1 MSDTANP
8 LSPTTVTD
16 GDWVVDSN
24 SIAFPTTPDAIRADL
39 ADSAAMPALQVDE
52 NGDEINKVI
61 TPSAKKDAAVDA
73 FAQPADGETVDA
85 PAPKAEA
92 KTAPKAAAPA
102 EAAKP
107 KKQSH
112 EQRIAEI
119 NARIAER
126 IRVKHET
133 EARQV
138 QEDRRQAESSQDED
152 SPAAPTTRTRVER
165 ALEPGS
171 GNEDLLAGKPKWSAF
186 DKAGKTYEEFEAAE
200 EEWLARTFAVVQQRA
215 QGNDTRTLEAVQ
227 HRERVTVAKA
237 KYADF
242 EEKKAALVGVP
253 ASPFLENLITRNA
266 AGMDVLYHLG
276 AHRDEAELLAA
287 LTHEANDPNK
297 ILPQLFHTLQ
307 ETGTDPVPV
316 VSYLATHP
324 EEAQALLDLS
334 PRAALVKIGQILST
348 AGSGAKTSGPSG
360 TPAHK
365 PAIPFTPVDGGSS
378 MRAGADDD
386 PEPDDSPEN
395 EDAWFAWKER
405 QTKRDRARG

>member
-8 LSPTTVTD
+8 LQPTTVTD

-24 SIAFPTTPDAIRADL
+24 SIAFPTTPEAIRADL
-39 ADSAAMPALQVDE
+39 ADTAAMPALQVDE
-52 NGDEINKVI
+52 NGDEVNQVVK
-61 TPSAKKDAAVDA
+61 PSAKKDPSVDA
-73 FAQPADGETVDA
+73 FAQPADGETVDPA
-85 PAPKAEA
+85 EKPEAKPAPKA
-92 KTAPKAAAPA
+92 A

-107 KKQSH
+107 KKQKH

-126 IRVKHET
+126 IRERHAV
-133 EARQV
+133 EARQDEE
-138 QEDRRQAESSQDED
+138 QRRQAETAGDRDED
-152 SPAAPTTRTRVER
+152 EPAAPSRRTHVER
-165 ALEPGS
+165 ALGPGS

-200 EEWLARTFAVVQQRA
+200 ERWLAETFAAVQARA

-227 HRERVTVAKA
+227 HRERVTAAKA
-237 KYADF
+237 KYPDF
-242 EEKKAALVGVP
+242 EEKKSALVGVQ

-276 AHRDEAELLAA
+276 ANRDEAELLAA

-307 ETGTDPVPV
+307 ETNTDPVAV

-334 PRAALVKIGQILST
+334 PRAALVKIGQIIST
-348 AGSGAKTSGPSG
+348 AGSGAKTPVGPSKSA
-360 TPAHK
+360 PK
-365 PAIPFTPVDGGSS
+365 PTIPFAPIDGGSS

-395 EDAWFAWKER
+395 EDAWFTWKER
-405 QTKRDRARG
+405 QNRRDRARG

>member
-8 LSPTTVTD
+8 LMPTTVTD

-24 SIAFPTTPDAIRADL
+24 SIAFPTTPEAIRADL

-52 NGDEINKVI
+52 NGDEVNQVV
-61 TPSAKKDAAVDA
+61 TPSSKKDASVDA
-73 FAQPADGETVDA
+73 FAQPADGETVD
-85 PAPKAEA
+85 PAEKPSSTPE
-92 KTAPKAAAPA
+92 PKAAATAAP
-102 EAAKP
+102 AKP

-112 EQRIAEI
+112 GERIAEI

-126 IRVKHET
+126 IRERHAV
-133 EARQV
+133 EARQAEE
-138 QEDRRQAESSQDED
+138 QRRQAAGDRDED
-152 SPAAPTTRTRVER
+152 EPAAPSRRTHVER
-165 ALEPGS
+165 ALGPGS
-171 GNEDLLAGKPKWSAF
+171 GNEDLLVGKPKWSAF

-200 EEWLARTFAVVQQRA
+200 EAWLAETFAAVQARA

-227 HRERVTVAKA
+227 HRERVTAAKA
-237 KYADF
+237 KYPDF
-242 EEKKAALVGVP
+242 EEKKSALVGVQ

-276 AHRDEAELLAA
+276 ANRDEAELLAA
-287 LTHEANDPNK
+287 ITHEANDPNK

-307 ETGTDPVPV
+307 ETNTDPVAV
-316 VSYLATHP
+316 VSYLARHP

-334 PRAALVKIGQILST
+334 PRAALVKIGQILTT
-348 AGSGAKTSGPSG
+348 AGTGAKTSGPSVK
-360 TPAHK
+360 PAHK
-365 PAIPFTPVDGGSS
+365 PTIPFTPVDGGSS

-395 EDAWFAWKER
+395 EDAWFAWRER